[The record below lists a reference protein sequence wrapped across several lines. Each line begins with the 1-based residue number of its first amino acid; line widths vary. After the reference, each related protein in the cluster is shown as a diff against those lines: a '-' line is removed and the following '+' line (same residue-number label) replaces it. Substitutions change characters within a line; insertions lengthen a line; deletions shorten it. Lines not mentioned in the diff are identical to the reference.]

1 MNEGYSIM
9 TSIYNQKTAT
19 EMYGREQYAE
29 GRAEGEKVGITKS
42 KKEGMIEAF
51 LGMVKDGLLSMKDAA
66 KRLGISQKELTKL
79 AGLY

>member
-1 MNEGYSIM
+1 M
-9 TSIYNQKTAT
+9 TSIYDQKTAT

-29 GRAEGEKVGITKS
+29 GEKVGITKG

-51 LGMVKDGLLSMKDAA
+51 VSMVKDGILSVKDAA
-66 KRLGISQKELTKL
+66 KRLGMSQKELTKL